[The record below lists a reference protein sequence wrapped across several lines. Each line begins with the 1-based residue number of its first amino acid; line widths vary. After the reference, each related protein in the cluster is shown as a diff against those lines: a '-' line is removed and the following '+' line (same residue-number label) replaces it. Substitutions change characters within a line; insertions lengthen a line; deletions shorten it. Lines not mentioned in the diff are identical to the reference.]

1 MIHKISMTFNEFA
14 PNKVKKTSFFLL
26 SCSQNPDESLIHV
39 TTALIYIQNDENAYF
54 LFFGSV
60 DALQALLFSKTVI
73 VPHYRWTL
81 YKTSCNPYTRRL
93 WMTDA
98 VCVKIC

>member
-1 MIHKISMTFNEFA
+1 MTFNEFA
-14 PNKVKKTSFFLL
+14 PNKVKKNSFFLL

-73 VPHYRWTL
+73 VPHTGG
-81 YKTSCNPYTRRL
+81 PYTRLLVILIR
-93 WMTDA
+93 DD
-98 VCVKIC
+98 CG